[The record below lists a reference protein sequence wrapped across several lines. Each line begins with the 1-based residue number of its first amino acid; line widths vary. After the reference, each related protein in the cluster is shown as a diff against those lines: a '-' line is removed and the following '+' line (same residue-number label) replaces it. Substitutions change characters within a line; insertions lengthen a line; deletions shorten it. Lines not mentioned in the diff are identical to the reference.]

1 MDIVKTR
8 PEGGFSLSGR
18 SRESLE
24 MQTAKSF
31 HATASDDAVLL
42 HMVCGK
48 IASGKSTLVAP
59 AATEGLN
66 IVAYDEAGSVRLS
79 S

>member
-1 MDIVKTR
+1 MK
-8 PEGGFSLSGR
+8 
-18 SRESLE
+18 
-24 MQTAKSF
+24 TAKSF